1 MTGTAQNME
10 AGHDIFCPIDFHQ
23 RREEYEL
30 NLKICFFEP
39 LWQTKKCNNE
49 ASLAT
54 TIQI

>member
-30 NLKICFFEP
+30 NIKICFFEP